1 MRWQIIKRVTHK
13 IIKSGD
19 IIEIYE
25 YSEGYFKG
33 YQLTDSGKR
42 SSGRLKGKKSN
53 NYKEHR
59 EQVLQRAR
67 RDLRRL
73 INSNVDAYGVPAK
86 FVTLTFK
93 DDIEELKKA
102 NSEFTKFIKRLKRYF
117 SIDIKYAAVPEVQQE
132 RFNKYG
138 VKVWHYH
145 VIFFNLPYI
154 KSNDLSDIWKNGFIK
169 INRIDRVNNVG
180 AYICKYMTKDNKD
193 LVGQKCYFTSR
204 GLKKPVEIKEESRV
218 KSLASSLP
226 ASALTYSSTF
236 ENEYN
241 TINYKQYNLST
252 LLSQEKAKI
261 D

>member
-1 MRWQIIKRVTHK
+1 MSISSYKRK
-13 IIKSGD
+13 IIISGN
-19 IIEIYE
+19 IVEVYE
-25 YSEGYFKG
+25 YDKPILEGYTDTKKNSKG
-33 YQLTDSGKR
+33 RQAVANDK
-42 SSGRLKGKKSN
+42 N
-53 NYKEHR
+53 KEINR
-59 EQVLQRAR
+59 EKVLNRAR

-73 INSNVDAYGVPAK
+73 INSNVNMYGVPSK

-93 DDIEELKKA
+93 DDIEDLKKA
-102 NSEFTKFIKRLKRYF
+102 NNEFTKFIKRLKRYF
-117 SIDIKYAAVPEVQQE
+117 GIDIKYAAVPEVQQE

-204 GLKKPVEIKEESRV
+204 GLKRSIEIKEKENDRGI
-218 KSLASSLP
+218 SLSTSYP
-226 ASALTYSSTF
+226 ADMLTY
-236 ENEYN
+236 ENIFINDYN
-241 TINYKQYNLST
+241 IILYKQYNTKKSYV
-252 LLSQEKAKI
+252 E
-261 D
+261 

>member
-1 MRWQIIKRVTHK
+1 MSINSYKRK
-13 IIKSGD
+13 IIISGN
-19 IIEIYE
+19 IVEVYE
-25 YSEGYFKG
+25 YDKPILEGY
-33 YQLTDSGKR
+33 TDT
-42 SSGRLKGKKSN
+42 KKSSKGRQTVAN
-53 NYKEHR
+53 DENKELNR
-59 EQVLQRAR
+59 DKVLNRAR

-73 INSNVDAYGVPAK
+73 INSNIDVYGLPGK

-93 DDIEELKKA
+93 DDIEDLKKA

-117 SIDIKYAAVPEVQQE
+117 GIDIKYVAVPEVQQE
-132 RFNKYG
+132 RSDKYG

-169 INRIDRVNNVG
+169 INRIDRVSNVG

-193 LVGQKCYFTSR
+193 LVGQKCYFSSR
-204 GLKKPVEIKEESRV
+204 NLKKPIEIKEESRV

-241 TINYKQYNLST
+241 SISYKQYIINSN
-252 LLSQEKAKI
+252 
-261 D
+261 